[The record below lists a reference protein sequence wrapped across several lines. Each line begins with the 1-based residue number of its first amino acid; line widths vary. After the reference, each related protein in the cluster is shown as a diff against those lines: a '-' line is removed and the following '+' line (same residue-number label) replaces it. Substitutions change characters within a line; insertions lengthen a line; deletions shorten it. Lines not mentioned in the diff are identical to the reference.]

1 MKQTETSIDKKMK
14 THSVRAEI
22 SAVFILTM
30 LVTFG
35 LWFIIN
41 VIFLERFYVQKKKE
55 NIIEAYE
62 LVVSAIADDNIE
74 SFEFERNMRLICE
87 RYNIDMVVCDNDT
100 KVIKSVSSNNQLVNV
115 LVDCLMQSINP
126 APIKKMVEEDHIVL
140 SQGTY
145 DGNRYTLQKSIDNG
159 NSSEYIDI
167 WGTAKRAD
175 GINLNVVFIRSKME
189 SIEDS
194 VAISNKFMAYV
205 GVVALCIGSMLVLI
219 ISKKVTA
226 PIKKLYLISDEMK
239 KLNFEAKY
247 ENNSDYKNEID
258 VLGQNMNELSETL
271 ETSIKDLKNANI
283 ALKHDI
289 AKKEEIDEM
298 RKEFLSN
305 VSHELKSPI
314 ALIQSY
320 SEGLKEGILGLFRLS
335 KFY

>member
-1 MKQTETSIDKKMK
+1 MKQTDTSIDGKKLK

-35 LWFIIN
+35 LWFVIN
-41 VIFLERFYVQKKKE
+41 ILFLERFYVQKKKE

-62 LVVSAIADDNIE
+62 IVVSAVANDNIE
-74 SFEFERNMRLICE
+74 SLEFESYMRNLCE
-87 RYNIDMVVCDNDT
+87 RYNIDMVVCDSDT

-115 LVDCLMQSINP
+115 LVDCLMKNINP
-126 APIKKMVEEDHIVL
+126 ALIKKMVDEEHIVL

-145 DGNRYTLQKSIDNG
+145 GGNEYTLQKSIDNANG
-159 NSSEYIDI
+159 SEYIDI
-167 WGTAKRAD
+167 WGIAKKTD
-175 GINLNVVFIRSKME
+175 DINTNVIFIRSKME

-194 VAISNKFMAYV
+194 VTISNKFMAYV

-247 ENNSDYKNEID
+247 ENSSDYKNEID
-258 VLGQNMNELSETL
+258 VLGQNMNELS
-271 ETSIKDLKNANI
+271 
-283 ALKHDI
+283 
-289 AKKEEIDEM
+289 
-298 RKEFLSN
+298 
-305 VSHELKSPI
+305 
-314 ALIQSY
+314 
-320 SEGLKEGILGLFRLS
+320 
-335 KFY
+335 